1 MSSTSEEQDE
11 NNTKISPL
19 STALS
24 NTSNTGVIKSEN
36 QGVVLPAL
44 LCTRVAC

>member
-11 NNTKISPL
+11 NNTKIFLL
-19 STALS
+19 STAIS
-24 NTSNTGVIKSEN
+24 NASNTGVIKSES
-36 QGVVLPAL
+36 QGVVLPVL